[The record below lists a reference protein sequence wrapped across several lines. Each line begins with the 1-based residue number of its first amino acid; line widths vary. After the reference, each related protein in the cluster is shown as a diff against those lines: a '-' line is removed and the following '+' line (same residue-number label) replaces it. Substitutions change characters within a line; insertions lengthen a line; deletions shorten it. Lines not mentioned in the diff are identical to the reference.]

1 MNNIMISKF
10 CKIAKE
16 FIPAINEEGL
26 KNSFINTKTDIDE
39 EGPCCSDSKLMN
51 LFRSNIKYTI
61 SDDKLY
67 GLIYNICIKFVY
79 A

>member
-16 FIPAINEEGL
+16 FIPALNEEGL
-26 KNSFINTKTDIDE
+26 KNAFINTNTDIDE
-39 EGPCCSDSKLMN
+39 EGPCCSDTKLMN
-51 LFRSNIKYTI
+51 LFRYNINSKI
-61 SDDKLY
+61 SDDQLY

>member
-16 FIPAINEEGL
+16 FIPALNEEGL
-26 KNSFINTKTDIDE
+26 KNAFINTKTDIDE
-39 EGPCCSDSKLMN
+39 EGPYCSDTKLMN
-51 LFRSNIKYTI
+51 LFRYNINSKI
-61 SDDKLY
+61 SDDQLY

>member
-10 CKIAKE
+10 CAIAKE
-16 FIPAINEEGL
+16 FIPALNEEGL
-26 KNSFINTKTDIDE
+26 QNASINTNTDIDE

-51 LFRSNIKYTI
+51 LFRYNINSKI
-61 SDDKLY
+61 SDDQLY